1 MKKLMGILLAASM
14 VFSLA
19 ACGSTADTAAS
30 SAAGTTATAEGSS
43 NNQAPD
49 VKVGAIILGDETE
62 GYSAAHI
69 NGIKEAA
76 AELGMSDDQ
85 IVWKYKI
92 AEGGVTADAA
102 EDLVGQGCNLIISNS
117 YGHQTYM
124 EEEAEKYPDI
134 NFVAM
139 TGDFAAISDLDNFYN
154 AFTAVYQSRYVSGVV
169 AGMKVKELVESGT
182 LTPETQPDSFTAD
195 GKVKI
200 GYVGAYNYAEV
211 VSGYTAF
218 FLGVQ
223 SVYPDVQ
230 MEVMYTNSWFDIDKE
245 GAAAEALIANGA
257 VIIGQHADSTGA
269 PQACQD
275 ALKSGT
281 TVYSIGYNIDMLA
294 TAPDAALTSATNNW
308 GVYYTYAIAQAM
320 RGQKVA
326 TNWVGGFDIGAVA
339 VTQLGSACAAG
350 TAEKVAEVEKA
361 IHDGTLQVFD
371 TSKFTISTKCTDGS
385 YRTDDNGKVLVA
397 CATDTD
403 SNFANDTDNAII
415 DGAYQESYTQSAP
428 SFVLRIDGIKE
439 LNANS

>member
-19 ACGSTADTAAS
+19 ACGSTADTVAS

-124 EEEAEKYPDI
+124 EEEAEKHPDI

-169 AGMKVKELVESGT
+169 AGMKVKDLVESGT
-182 LTPETQPDSFTAD
+182 LTPETHDQSFAMTSS
-195 GKVKI
+195 
-200 GYVGAYNYAEV
+200 YSN
-211 VSGYTAF
+211 
-218 FLGVQ
+218 
-223 SVYPDVQ
+223 
-230 MEVMYTNSWFDIDKE
+230 MY
-245 GAAAEALIANGA
+245 
-257 VIIGQHADSTGA
+257 
-269 PQACQD
+269 
-275 ALKSGT
+275 
-281 TVYSIGYNIDMLA
+281 LA
-294 TAPDAALTSATNNW
+294 TYLAFNLDKLDEIT
-308 GVYYTYAIAQAM
+308 
-320 RGQKVA
+320 
-326 TNWVGGFDIGAVA
+326 
-339 VTQLGSACAAG
+339 
-350 TAEKVAEVEKA
+350 AEVEKLA
-361 IHDGTLQVFD
+361 VAGQHFLDDQFGLAQKIVDEFDYNRIVYLGNIGLKGVAQESALKTLELTAGKVATMYDSELGFRHGPK
-371 TSKFTISTKCTDGS
+371 SII
-385 YRTDDNGKVLVA
+385 DDNTLTVAYLSDDEYRRRYELDLVKEMAHQRKGNKIAVVYNHDCEGIEELADYPVQIKVGADMENVLLGL
-397 CATDTD
+397 DFIL
-403 SNFANDTDNAII
+403 FAQTIALMKSLSLGITPDNPCPT
-415 DGAYQESYTQSAP
+415 GEVNRVVKGVTLYPYT
-428 SFVLRIDGIKE
+428 LK
-439 LNANS
+439 

>member
-1 MKKLMGILLAASM
+1 MKKLMGILLATSM

-30 SAAGTTATAEGSS
+30 TATASAATAEGSS
-43 NNQAPD
+43 DNQAPD

-139 TGDFAAISDLDNFYN
+139 TGDFAAISGLDNFYN

-169 AGMKVKELVESGT
+169 AGMKVKDLVESGT

-211 VSGYTAF
+211 DNNSG
-218 FLGVQ
+218 
-223 SVYPDVQ
+223 
-230 MEVMYTNSWFDIDKE
+230 
-245 GAAAEALIANGA
+245 
-257 VIIGQHADSTGA
+257 
-269 PQACQD
+269 
-275 ALKSGT
+275 
-281 TVYSIGYNIDMLA
+281 
-294 TAPDAALTSATNNW
+294 
-308 GVYYTYAIAQAM
+308 
-320 RGQKVA
+320 
-326 TNWVGGFDIGAVA
+326 
-339 VTQLGSACAAG
+339 GSPY
-350 TAEKVAEVEKA
+350 V
-361 IHDGTLQVFD
+361 
-371 TSKFTISTKCTDGS
+371 
-385 YRTDDNGKVLVA
+385 
-397 CATDTD
+397 
-403 SNFANDTDNAII
+403 
-415 DGAYQESYTQSAP
+415 P
-428 SFVLRIDGIKE
+428 
-439 LNANS
+439 

>member
-1 MKKLMGILLAASM
+1 MKKLMGILLATSM

-30 SAAGTTATAEGSS
+30 TATASAATAEGSS
-43 NNQAPD
+43 DNQAPD

-139 TGDFAAISDLDNFYN
+139 TGDFAAISGLDNFYN

-169 AGMKVKELVESGT
+169 AGMKVKDLVESGT

-218 FLGVQ
+218 YLGIK
-223 SVYPDVQ
+223 SVYENAW
-230 MEVMYTNSWFDIDKE
+230 MEVQYTGSWFDLSKE
-245 GAAAEALIANGA
+245 NEAAKQLISDGCI
-257 VIIGQHADSTGA
+257 IIGQHADSTGA
-269 PQACQD
+269 PQACQE

-339 VTQLGSACAAG
+339 ITQLGSACAAG

>member
-92 AEGGVTADAA
+92 AEGGGTADAA

-139 TGDFAAISDLDNFYN
+139 TGDFAAISGLDNFYN

-169 AGMKVKELVESGT
+169 AGMKVKDLVESGT
-182 LTPETQPDSFTAD
+182 LTP
-195 GKVKI
+195 
-200 GYVGAYNYAEV
+200 
-211 VSGYTAF
+211 
-218 FLGVQ
+218 
-223 SVYPDVQ
+223 
-230 MEVMYTNSWFDIDKE
+230 
-245 GAAAEALIANGA
+245 
-257 VIIGQHADSTGA
+257 
-269 PQACQD
+269 
-275 ALKSGT
+275 
-281 TVYSIGYNIDMLA
+281 
-294 TAPDAALTSATNNW
+294 
-308 GVYYTYAIAQAM
+308 
-320 RGQKVA
+320 
-326 TNWVGGFDIGAVA
+326 
-339 VTQLGSACAAG
+339 
-350 TAEKVAEVEKA
+350 
-361 IHDGTLQVFD
+361 
-371 TSKFTISTKCTDGS
+371 
-385 YRTDDNGKVLVA
+385 
-397 CATDTD
+397 
-403 SNFANDTDNAII
+403 
-415 DGAYQESYTQSAP
+415 
-428 SFVLRIDGIKE
+428 
-439 LNANS
+439 

>member
-154 AFTAVYQSRYVSGVV
+154 AFTSVYQSRYVSGVV

-223 SVYPDVQ
+223 SVYPDV
-230 MEVMYTNSWFDIDKE
+230 
-245 GAAAEALIANGA
+245 
-257 VIIGQHADSTGA
+257 
-269 PQACQD
+269 
-275 ALKSGT
+275 
-281 TVYSIGYNIDMLA
+281 
-294 TAPDAALTSATNNW
+294 
-308 GVYYTYAIAQAM
+308 
-320 RGQKVA
+320 
-326 TNWVGGFDIGAVA
+326 
-339 VTQLGSACAAG
+339 
-350 TAEKVAEVEKA
+350 
-361 IHDGTLQVFD
+361 
-371 TSKFTISTKCTDGS
+371 
-385 YRTDDNGKVLVA
+385 
-397 CATDTD
+397 
-403 SNFANDTDNAII
+403 
-415 DGAYQESYTQSAP
+415 
-428 SFVLRIDGIKE
+428 
-439 LNANS
+439 